1 MADTFATNRI
11 ELAAYT
17 DRVLVRGTVALPY
30 RRVID
35 LLNSA
40 DREYISIDGAT
51 ISPLVL
57 SGEATGPNAQAT
69 VIRRTRIILAGI
81 SAEQATPAADD
92 VSFQRSVLTP
102 CLGFAGAFVFNA
114 RLPLLPTQ
122 RVLELME
129 AQRSDFMI
137 FYEADVYLAEHPDQP
152 PAHYGG
158 LVVNREMLEVL
169 YLL

>member
-1 MADTFATNRI
+1 MTDTFTANRI

-17 DRVLVRGTVALPY
+17 DRVVVRGTVALPY

-57 SGEATGPNAQAT
+57 TGEATCPNAQAT

-81 SAEQATPAADD
+81 SAEQAAPAADD
-92 VSFQRSVLTP
+92 VSFQRSVLTS
-102 CLGFAGAFVFNA
+102 CLGFIGAFVFNA

-137 FYEADVYLAEHPDQP
+137 FYEADVYLAEHPDHSP
-152 PAHYGG
+152 THYGG

>member
-1 MADTFATNRI
+1 MTDTFTANRI

-17 DRVLVRGTVALPY
+17 DRVVVRGTVALPY

-57 SGEATGPNAQAT
+57 TGEATGPNAQAT

-81 SAEQATPAADD
+81 SAEQAAPAADD
-92 VSFQRSVLTP
+92 VSFQRSVLTS
-102 CLGFAGAFVFNA
+102 CLGFIGAFVFNA

-137 FYEADVYLAEHPDQP
+137 FYEADVYLAEHPDHSP
-152 PAHYGG
+152 THYGG
-158 LVVNREMLEVL
+158 LVVNREMLEAL

>member
-1 MADTFATNRI
+1 MTDTFTANRI

-17 DRVLVRGTVALPY
+17 DRVVVRGTVALPY

-57 SGEATGPNAQAT
+57 TGEATGPNAQAT

-81 SAEQATPAADD
+81 SAEQAAPAADD
-92 VSFQRSVLTP
+92 VSFQRSVLTS
-102 CLGFAGAFVFNA
+102 CLGFIGAFVFNA

-137 FYEADVYLAEHPDQP
+137 FYEADVYLAEHPDHSP
-152 PAHYGG
+152 THYGG
-158 LVVNREMLEVL
+158 LVVNRQMLEAL
-169 YLL
+169 YLR

>member
-1 MADTFATNRI
+1 MADTFAANRI
-11 ELAAYT
+11 EVAAYT

-30 RRVID
+30 RRMID

-57 SGEATGPNAQAT
+57 IGEATGPNAQAT
-69 VIRRTRIILAGI
+69 VMRRTRIVLAGI
-81 SAEQATPAADD
+81 SPEQAAPPADD
-92 VSFQRSVLTP
+92 AGFHRAVLTP
-102 CLGFAGAFVFNA
+102 CLGFIGAFVFNA
-114 RLPLLPTQ
+114 RLPLLPGQ

-129 AQRSDFMI
+129 AQRSEFML
-137 FYEADVYLAEHPDQP
+137 FYEADVYLAERPEHP

-158 LVVNREMLEVL
+158 LVVNHEMLDVL

>member
-1 MADTFATNRI
+1 MTDTFTANRI

-17 DRVLVRGTVALPY
+17 DRVVVRGTVALPY

-57 SGEATGPNAQAT
+57 TGEATGPNAQAT

-81 SAEQATPAADD
+81 SAEQAAPAADD
-92 VSFQRSVLTP
+92 VSFQRSVLTS
-102 CLGFAGAFVFNA
+102 CLGFIGAFVFNA

-137 FYEADVYLAEHPDQP
+137 FYEADVYLAEHPDHSP
-152 PAHYGG
+152 THYGG